1 MNETTGKRIAFVV
14 NARTGDELQAGNRD
28 SSRLW
33 TLLTDPNLGRCEPI
47 YPPLH
52 NCENEFSFLKELKE
66 ILKKL
71 NSSDQLL
78 FYFSGHGIVKNQQY
92 CIKLGLDEDSY
103 YPFKNLINQLRASGI
118 ERAIIIID
126 ACHSGKILSE
136 IGTKKNEFNPLEN
149 LELELPKGIAIIAS
163 CQESQKS
170 YELADSS
177 SSVFTHLLC
186 QAIEGG
192 LDGQATPNSLISIS
206 DVIGYIQKQLETNK
220 IYKSYPQKPIFTIN
234 GANQDIWIAKNKSGL
249 QEIDN
254 NIVHN
259 SKIKIISSQEDL
271 RLLYEKTVPSRHPCI
286 EARIEE
292 LDWDSIIEY
301 AQRVYPNELWKGK
314 NREDILDFLSLY
326 SPIDYLGQRKLHKSA
341 VLCFHKYPDK
351 IFSTARSIFVFG
363 QLDSPQ
369 FQREEICGSLP
380 YQFKQLMERVT
391 QKIEKISYIDQKGL
405 RQETDEIDLVVVREL
420 ISNAITHRDYNKS
433 GNITVK
439 LTPQAL
445 EVHSP
450 GNFPDS
456 ISWEQLIYEDHT
468 LSVPVDEALSMYL
481 SRLLVLEGIGRG
493 FSIIRKYI
501 KDNGE
506 ATITHTFKGDM
517 TCIRLLRIL
526 KEKIG
531 ILIPSEVGIVGTDA
545 KSKTNLHHISE
556 EDIFA
561 KTFYYLEGEGQLP
574 GALLPEGIIVDEQK
588 RILTPLLPLK
598 PKILDYFSPEELIKR
613 LAFNPTT
620 IGNQSAVRVSLTLP
634 LSGGDFTIHREYPIE
649 VNNAITAKPFLEI
662 WPNFKAPNWKA
673 YYALYF
679 DNRTE
684 ATKQNKIFRAV
695 FPEAREIH
703 PLDLKDFQ
711 ITRLDSFPDYILCQD
726 EIGISQGLIVL
737 KTPPN
742 VGDQNPNK
750 TWTVGVDYGTSFT
763 TAYYQTENIREPV
776 TLTPLH
782 LQVTQVSQIIRF
794 CILYYYFM
802 SGEAETFPVSST
814 LTIRGGAGQERPI
827 LDGRVYILG
836 DVRAFDP
843 TQDDIKTDLK
853 WHPQNIA
860 YTRTFLKHLALLIT
874 AEAAK
879 NHVKKINWS
888 ISYPSAFSRSDK
900 NLYKVTWQRI
910 IEDLGKTTGIDHKWL
925 DRGNPYRA
933 ESLALA
939 HYFADEEGKDL
950 LYTTCIDMGGG
961 TSDISIWVGN
971 RLIHQCSVQIAGR
984 LLFSQFWKNRPD
996 FLNQQFNTDLS
1007 DLSSSLRDEPFFV
1020 KLDGLLAAEGSKWLE
1035 RNRTLM
1041 DDDTDLQT
1049 IVQLSTLGISG
1060 LYYYIG
1066 LVLRALDI
1074 EEKYTRKLNTPV
1086 YIGGNGSRILNWL
1099 DLSGRFS
1106 PDCETSL
1113 LFSRL
1118 LSKASGFENKKE
1130 PTVLSSKPKAEV
1142 ACGLVLDQN
1151 VTRLTGLQDDDEV
1164 IFAGEDC
1171 EVNGK
1176 AFGWQDRL
1184 DLTQFQK
1191 IESFKLV
1198 GSDDEEVG
1206 LANLQKFLE
1215 DFQQAFKELKIT
1227 SIKPLRQY
1235 DDEQW
1240 RNSLWTKV
1248 KRSVESNLT
1257 NLEGRNSEDVRV
1269 EPPFILGL
1277 KALLK
1282 ELNSRL

>member
-1 MNETTGKRIAFVV
+1 MDSMSSSFLPPLKSQARVKPGEAGKWQPQAGIAYTEVADSLTRPEIGT
-14 NARTGDELQAGNRD
+14 NTQSISSIPDMWARPLLVDMVLRDQEYPLHSAIKAQWKGMLAAIALAEVKRLKLQAQLLDLDTLQADALIKALIALSPSSQRTVYQSTERIRGENRNPWHKIYVFLLNGQSVGMTSPATLVCPAEEGNWEGIPWYADGRLHSPLD
-28 SSRLW
+28 SSEYLTEDDKIQLW
-33 TLLTDPNLGRCEPI
+33 LWLDNLKTQLDSQRGVD
-47 YPPLH
+47 
-52 NCENEFSFLKELKE
+52 SAKLKELLNEYKNE
-66 ILKKL
+66 LAHELTIDPRGQTFRPSRNVAYFGVPLTLGDLDALNIPIQAKRNPSSVSILALGKSMNEEVIFIPDLEQLKK
-71 NSSDQLL
+71 QW
-78 FYFSGHGIVKNQQY
+78 
-92 CIKLGLDEDSY
+92 
-103 YPFKNLINQLRASGI
+103 P
-118 ERAIIIID
+118 
-126 ACHSGKILSE
+126 
-136 IGTKKNEFNPLEN
+136 TK
-149 LELELPKGIAIIAS
+149 
-163 CQESQKS
+163 Q
-170 YELADSS
+170 
-177 SSVFTHLLC
+177 SV
-186 QAIEGG
+186 
-192 LDGQATPNSLISIS
+192 
-206 DVIGYIQKQLETNK
+206 
-220 IYKSYPQKPIFTIN
+220 
-234 GANQDIWIAKNKSGL
+234 DIWIY
-249 QEIDN
+249 D
-254 NIVHN
+254 
-259 SKIKIISSQEDL
+259 
-271 RLLYEKTVPSRHPCI
+271 TVSAAI
-286 EARIEE
+286 FDKAEFTKQ
-292 LDWDSIIEY
+292 Y
-301 AQRVYPNELWKGK
+301 KGK
-314 NREDILDFLSLY
+314 VKFLTED
-326 SPIDYLGQRKLHKSA
+326 
-341 VLCFHKYPDK
+341 
-351 IFSTARSIFVFG
+351 
-363 QLDSPQ
+363 
-369 FQREEICGSLP
+369 
-380 YQFKQLMERVT
+380 
-391 QKIEKISYIDQKGL
+391 
-405 RQETDEIDLVVVREL
+405 
-420 ISNAITHRDYNKS
+420 
-433 GNITVK
+433 
-439 LTPQAL
+439 
-445 EVHSP
+445 
-450 GNFPDS
+450 
-456 ISWEQLIYEDHT
+456 
-468 LSVPVDEALSMYL
+468 
-481 SRLLVLEGIGRG
+481 
-493 FSIIRKYI
+493 
-501 KDNGE
+501 
-506 ATITHTFKGDM
+506 
-517 TCIRLLRIL
+517 
-526 KEKIG
+526 
-531 ILIPSEVGIVGTDA
+531 
-545 KSKTNLHHISE
+545 
-556 EDIFA
+556 DIFT
-561 KTFYYLEGEGQLP
+561 KTFFYLEGEGNLP
-574 GALLPEGIIVDEQK
+574 GALLPEDTREITYTVDEQE
-588 RILTPLLPLK
+588 RHLTPLLPLESEV
-598 PKILDYFSPEELIKR
+598 LNYFSSEELIKR

-726 EIGISQGLIVL
+726 ETGISQGLILL
-737 KTPPN
+737 KTPPK

-750 TWTVGVDYGTSFT
+750 TWTVGVDFGTSFT
-763 TAYYQTENIREPV
+763 NVYYHINNVREGV

-782 LQVTQVSQIIRF
+782 LKITQATDTGRF
-794 CILYYYFM
+794 TILYDYFM
-802 SGEAETFPVSST
+802 SGEAEKFPLSSV
-814 LTIRGGAGQERPI
+814 LTIRGSKEEERPV
-827 LDGRVYILG
+827 LDGRVYILE
-836 DVRAFDP
+836 DVRQFDP
-843 TQDDIKTDLK
+843 TQDDIKTELK
-853 WHPQNIA
+853 WKLQNIA
-860 YTRTFLKHLALLIT
+860 YNRTFLKHLALLIT

-1171 EVNGK
+1171 EVNGV

-1184 DLTQFQK
+1184 DLTQFQE

>member
-1 MNETTGKRIAFVV
+1 LIKALIALSPSSQ
-14 NARTGDELQAGNRD
+14 RTVYQSTEKIRGENRNPWHKIYVFLLNGQSVGMTSPATLVCPAEEGNWEGTPWYADGRLHSPLD
-28 SSRLW
+28 SSEYLTEDDKIQLW
-33 TLLTDPNLGRCEPI
+33 LWLDNLKTQLDSQRGVD
-47 YPPLH
+47 
-52 NCENEFSFLKELKE
+52 SAKLKEL
-66 ILKKL
+66 L
-71 NSSDQLL
+71 NE
-78 FYFSGHGIVKNQQY
+78 Y
-92 CIKLGLDEDSY
+92 
-103 YPFKNLINQLRASGI
+103 
-118 ERAIIIID
+118 
-126 ACHSGKILSE
+126 
-136 IGTKKNEFNPLEN
+136 KNELAQELTIDPREQTFRPSRNVAYFGVPLT
-149 LELELPKGIAIIAS
+149 L
-163 CQESQKS
+163 
-170 YELADSS
+170 
-177 SSVFTHLLC
+177 
-186 QAIEGG
+186 GG
-192 LDGQATPNSLISIS
+192 LDALNIPIQAKRNPSSVSILALGKS
-206 DVIGYIQKQLETNK
+206 MNEEDVIFIPDLEQLKKQWPTK
-220 IYKSYPQKPIFTIN
+220 QSV
-234 GANQDIWIAKNKSGL
+234 DIWIYDTVSAAIFDKAEFAK
-249 QEIDN
+249 Q
-254 NIVHN
+254 
-259 SKIKIISSQEDL
+259 
-271 RLLYEKTVPSRHPCI
+271 Y
-286 EARIEE
+286 
-292 LDWDSIIEY
+292 
-301 AQRVYPNELWKGK
+301 KGK
-314 NREDILDFLSLY
+314 VKFLTED
-326 SPIDYLGQRKLHKSA
+326 
-341 VLCFHKYPDK
+341 
-351 IFSTARSIFVFG
+351 
-363 QLDSPQ
+363 
-369 FQREEICGSLP
+369 
-380 YQFKQLMERVT
+380 
-391 QKIEKISYIDQKGL
+391 
-405 RQETDEIDLVVVREL
+405 
-420 ISNAITHRDYNKS
+420 
-433 GNITVK
+433 
-439 LTPQAL
+439 
-445 EVHSP
+445 
-450 GNFPDS
+450 
-456 ISWEQLIYEDHT
+456 
-468 LSVPVDEALSMYL
+468 
-481 SRLLVLEGIGRG
+481 
-493 FSIIRKYI
+493 
-501 KDNGE
+501 
-506 ATITHTFKGDM
+506 
-517 TCIRLLRIL
+517 
-526 KEKIG
+526 
-531 ILIPSEVGIVGTDA
+531 
-545 KSKTNLHHISE
+545 
-556 EDIFA
+556 DIFT
-561 KTFYYLEGEGQLP
+561 KTFFYLEGEGNLP
-574 GALLPEGIIVDEQK
+574 GALLPEDTREITYTVDEQE
-588 RILTPLLPLK
+588 RHLTPLLPLK

-649 VNNAITAKPFLEI
+649 VNNAITEKPFLEI

-679 DNRTE
+679 DDRTE

-695 FPEAREIH
+695 FPEAAEIH

-711 ITRLDSFPDYILCQD
+711 ITRLESFPDYILCQD
-726 EIGISQGLIVL
+726 ETEISQGLILL
-737 KTPPN
+737 KTPPK

-750 TWTVGVDYGTSFT
+750 TWTVGVDFGTSFT
-763 TAYYQTENIREPV
+763 SVYYHINNVRDAV

-782 LQVTQVSQIIRF
+782 LQITQATQIERLS
-794 CILYYYFM
+794 ILYDYFM
-802 SGEAETFPVSST
+802 SGEAEKFPLSSV
-814 LTIRGGAGQERPI
+814 LTIRGSKEEERPV
-827 LDGRVYILG
+827 LDGRVYILE

-1020 KLDGLLAAEGSKWLE
+1020 KLDGLLAAEGSQWLE

-1041 DDDTDLQT
+1041 DDDPDLQT

-1066 LVLRALDI
+1066 LVLRALDV

-1171 EVNGK
+1171 EVNGV

-1184 DLTQFQK
+1184 DLTQFQE

-1235 DDEQW
+1235 DDAQW

>member
-1 MNETTGKRIAFVV
+1 MDSMSSSFLPPLKSQARVKPGEAGKWQPQAGIAYTEVADSLTRPEIGT
-14 NARTGDELQAGNRD
+14 NTQSISSIPDMWARPLLVDMVLRDQEYPLHSAIKAQWKGMLAAIALAEVKRLKLQAQLLDLDTLQADALIKALIALSPSSQRTVYQSTERSRGENRNPWHKIYVFLLNGQSVGMTSPATLVCPAEEGNWEGIPWYADGRLHSPLD
-28 SSRLW
+28 SSEYLTEDDKIQLW
-33 TLLTDPNLGRCEPI
+33 LWLDNLKTQLDSQRGVD
-47 YPPLH
+47 
-52 NCENEFSFLKELKE
+52 SAKLKELLNEYKNE
-66 ILKKL
+66 LAQELTIDPRGQTFRPSRNVAYFGVPLTLGDLDALNIPIQAKRNPSSVSILALGKSMNEEVIFIPDLEQLKK
-71 NSSDQLL
+71 QW
-78 FYFSGHGIVKNQQY
+78 
-92 CIKLGLDEDSY
+92 
-103 YPFKNLINQLRASGI
+103 P
-118 ERAIIIID
+118 
-126 ACHSGKILSE
+126 
-136 IGTKKNEFNPLEN
+136 TK
-149 LELELPKGIAIIAS
+149 
-163 CQESQKS
+163 Q
-170 YELADSS
+170 
-177 SSVFTHLLC
+177 SV
-186 QAIEGG
+186 
-192 LDGQATPNSLISIS
+192 
-206 DVIGYIQKQLETNK
+206 
-220 IYKSYPQKPIFTIN
+220 
-234 GANQDIWIAKNKSGL
+234 DIWIY
-249 QEIDN
+249 D
-254 NIVHN
+254 
-259 SKIKIISSQEDL
+259 
-271 RLLYEKTVPSRHPCI
+271 TVSAAI
-286 EARIEE
+286 FDKAEFTKQ
-292 LDWDSIIEY
+292 Y
-301 AQRVYPNELWKGK
+301 KGK
-314 NREDILDFLSLY
+314 VKFLTED
-326 SPIDYLGQRKLHKSA
+326 
-341 VLCFHKYPDK
+341 
-351 IFSTARSIFVFG
+351 
-363 QLDSPQ
+363 
-369 FQREEICGSLP
+369 
-380 YQFKQLMERVT
+380 
-391 QKIEKISYIDQKGL
+391 
-405 RQETDEIDLVVVREL
+405 
-420 ISNAITHRDYNKS
+420 
-433 GNITVK
+433 
-439 LTPQAL
+439 
-445 EVHSP
+445 
-450 GNFPDS
+450 
-456 ISWEQLIYEDHT
+456 
-468 LSVPVDEALSMYL
+468 
-481 SRLLVLEGIGRG
+481 
-493 FSIIRKYI
+493 
-501 KDNGE
+501 
-506 ATITHTFKGDM
+506 
-517 TCIRLLRIL
+517 
-526 KEKIG
+526 
-531 ILIPSEVGIVGTDA
+531 
-545 KSKTNLHHISE
+545 
-556 EDIFA
+556 DIFT
-561 KTFYYLEGEGQLP
+561 KTFFYLEGEGNLP
-574 GALLPEGIIVDEQK
+574 GALLPEDTREITYTVDEQE
-588 RILTPLLPLK
+588 RHLTPLLPLESEV
-598 PKILDYFSPEELIKR
+598 LNYFSSEELIKR

-695 FPEAREIH
+695 FPEAAEIH
-703 PLDLKDFQ
+703 PLELKKFQ
-711 ITRLDSFPDYILCQD
+711 ITRLESFPDYINCQD
-726 EIGISQGLIVL
+726 ETGISQGLILL
-737 KTPPN
+737 KTPPK

-750 TWTVGVDYGTSFT
+750 TWTVGVDFGTSFT
-763 TAYYQTENIREPV
+763 NVYYDINNVREGV

-782 LQVTQVSQIIRF
+782 LQITQATQIERF
-794 CILYYYFM
+794 KILSAYFM
-802 SGEAETFPVSST
+802 SSKDEKFPLSSV
-814 LTIRGGAGQERPI
+814 LTIRGSKEEERPI
-827 LDGRVYILG
+827 LDGRIYIPQ
-836 DVRAFDP
+836 DVRAFNP
-843 TQDDIKTDLK
+843 NQDDIKTDLK

-1171 EVNGK
+1171 EVNGV

-1184 DLTQFQK
+1184 DLTQFQE

-1240 RNSLWTKV
+1240 RNSLWTNV
-1248 KRSVESNLT
+1248 KRSVEYNLT

>member
-1 MNETTGKRIAFVV
+1 MDSMSSSFLPPLKSQARVKPGEAGKWQPQAGIAYTEVADSLTRPEIGT
-14 NARTGDELQAGNRD
+14 NTQSISSIPDMWARPLLVDMVLRDQEYPLHSAIKAQWKGMLAAIALAEVKRLKLQAQLLDLDTLQADALIKALIALSPSSQRTVYQSTERIRGENRNPWHKIYVFLLNGQSVGMTSPATLVCPAEEGNWEGIPWYADGRLHSPLD
-28 SSRLW
+28 SSEYLTEDDKIQLW
-33 TLLTDPNLGRCEPI
+33 LWLDNLKTQLDSQRGVD
-47 YPPLH
+47 
-52 NCENEFSFLKELKE
+52 SAKLKELLNEYKNE
-66 ILKKL
+66 LAQELTIDPRGQTFRPSRNVAYFGVPLTLGDLDALNIPIQAKRNPSSVSILALGKSMNEEVIFIPDLEQLKK
-71 NSSDQLL
+71 QW
-78 FYFSGHGIVKNQQY
+78 
-92 CIKLGLDEDSY
+92 
-103 YPFKNLINQLRASGI
+103 P
-118 ERAIIIID
+118 
-126 ACHSGKILSE
+126 
-136 IGTKKNEFNPLEN
+136 TK
-149 LELELPKGIAIIAS
+149 
-163 CQESQKS
+163 Q
-170 YELADSS
+170 
-177 SSVFTHLLC
+177 SV
-186 QAIEGG
+186 
-192 LDGQATPNSLISIS
+192 
-206 DVIGYIQKQLETNK
+206 
-220 IYKSYPQKPIFTIN
+220 
-234 GANQDIWIAKNKSGL
+234 DIWIY
-249 QEIDN
+249 D
-254 NIVHN
+254 
-259 SKIKIISSQEDL
+259 
-271 RLLYEKTVPSRHPCI
+271 TVSAAI
-286 EARIEE
+286 FDKAEFTKQ
-292 LDWDSIIEY
+292 Y
-301 AQRVYPNELWKGK
+301 KGK
-314 NREDILDFLSLY
+314 VKFLTED
-326 SPIDYLGQRKLHKSA
+326 
-341 VLCFHKYPDK
+341 
-351 IFSTARSIFVFG
+351 
-363 QLDSPQ
+363 
-369 FQREEICGSLP
+369 
-380 YQFKQLMERVT
+380 
-391 QKIEKISYIDQKGL
+391 
-405 RQETDEIDLVVVREL
+405 
-420 ISNAITHRDYNKS
+420 
-433 GNITVK
+433 
-439 LTPQAL
+439 
-445 EVHSP
+445 
-450 GNFPDS
+450 
-456 ISWEQLIYEDHT
+456 
-468 LSVPVDEALSMYL
+468 
-481 SRLLVLEGIGRG
+481 
-493 FSIIRKYI
+493 
-501 KDNGE
+501 
-506 ATITHTFKGDM
+506 
-517 TCIRLLRIL
+517 
-526 KEKIG
+526 
-531 ILIPSEVGIVGTDA
+531 
-545 KSKTNLHHISE
+545 
-556 EDIFA
+556 DIFT
-561 KTFYYLEGEGQLP
+561 KTFFYLEGEGNLP
-574 GALLPEGIIVDEQK
+574 GALLPEDTREITYTVDEQE
-588 RILTPLLPLK
+588 RHLTPLLPLESEV
-598 PKILDYFSPEELIKR
+598 LNYFSSEELIKR
-613 LAFNPTT
+613 LTFNPTT

-695 FPEAREIH
+695 FPEAAEIH
-703 PLDLKDFQ
+703 PLELKNFQ
-711 ITRLDSFPDYILCQD
+711 ITRLESFPDYINCQD
-726 EIGISQGLIVL
+726 ETGISQGLILL
-737 KTPPN
+737 KTPPK

-750 TWTVGVDYGTSFT
+750 TWTVGVDFGTSFT
-763 TAYYQTENIREPV
+763 NVYYDINNVREGV

-782 LQVTQVSQIIRF
+782 LQITQATQIERF
-794 CILYYYFM
+794 KILSAYFM
-802 SGEAETFPVSST
+802 SSKDEKFPLSSV
-814 LTIRGGAGQERPI
+814 LTIRGSKEEERPI
-827 LDGRVYILG
+827 LDGRIYIPQ
-836 DVRAFDP
+836 DVKAFNP
-843 TQDDIKTDLK
+843 TQDDIKTELK
-853 WHPQNIA
+853 WKPENIA
-860 YTRTFLKHLALLIT
+860 YNRTFLKHLALLIT

-1171 EVNGK
+1171 EVNGV

-1248 KRSVESNLT
+1248 KRSVEYNLT

>member
-1 MNETTGKRIAFVV
+1 MSSSFLPPLKSQARVKPGEAGKWQPQAGIAYTEVADSLTRPEIGT
-14 NARTGDELQAGNRD
+14 NTQSISSIPDMWARPLLVDMVLRDQEYPLHSAIKAQWKGMLAAIALAEVKRLKLQAQLLDLDTLQADALIKALIALSPSSQRTVYQSTERIRGENRNPWHKIYVFLLNGQSVGMTSPATLVCPAEEGNWEGIPWYADGRLHSPLD
-28 SSRLW
+28 SSEYLTEDDKIQLW
-33 TLLTDPNLGRCEPI
+33 LWLDNLKTQLDSQRGVD
-47 YPPLH
+47 
-52 NCENEFSFLKELKE
+52 SAKLKELLNEYKNE
-66 ILKKL
+66 LAQELTIDPRGQTFRPSRNVAYFGVPLTLGDLDALNIPIQAKRNPSSVSILALGKSMNEEVIFIPDLEQLKK
-71 NSSDQLL
+71 QW
-78 FYFSGHGIVKNQQY
+78 
-92 CIKLGLDEDSY
+92 
-103 YPFKNLINQLRASGI
+103 P
-118 ERAIIIID
+118 
-126 ACHSGKILSE
+126 
-136 IGTKKNEFNPLEN
+136 TK
-149 LELELPKGIAIIAS
+149 
-163 CQESQKS
+163 Q
-170 YELADSS
+170 
-177 SSVFTHLLC
+177 SV
-186 QAIEGG
+186 
-192 LDGQATPNSLISIS
+192 
-206 DVIGYIQKQLETNK
+206 
-220 IYKSYPQKPIFTIN
+220 
-234 GANQDIWIAKNKSGL
+234 DIWIY
-249 QEIDN
+249 D
-254 NIVHN
+254 
-259 SKIKIISSQEDL
+259 
-271 RLLYEKTVPSRHPCI
+271 TVSAAI
-286 EARIEE
+286 FDKAEFTKQ
-292 LDWDSIIEY
+292 Y
-301 AQRVYPNELWKGK
+301 KGK
-314 NREDILDFLSLY
+314 VKFLTED
-326 SPIDYLGQRKLHKSA
+326 
-341 VLCFHKYPDK
+341 
-351 IFSTARSIFVFG
+351 
-363 QLDSPQ
+363 
-369 FQREEICGSLP
+369 
-380 YQFKQLMERVT
+380 
-391 QKIEKISYIDQKGL
+391 
-405 RQETDEIDLVVVREL
+405 
-420 ISNAITHRDYNKS
+420 
-433 GNITVK
+433 
-439 LTPQAL
+439 
-445 EVHSP
+445 
-450 GNFPDS
+450 
-456 ISWEQLIYEDHT
+456 
-468 LSVPVDEALSMYL
+468 
-481 SRLLVLEGIGRG
+481 
-493 FSIIRKYI
+493 
-501 KDNGE
+501 
-506 ATITHTFKGDM
+506 
-517 TCIRLLRIL
+517 
-526 KEKIG
+526 
-531 ILIPSEVGIVGTDA
+531 
-545 KSKTNLHHISE
+545 
-556 EDIFA
+556 DIFT
-561 KTFYYLEGEGQLP
+561 KTFFYLEGEGNLP
-574 GALLPEGIIVDEQK
+574 GALLPEDTREITYTVDEQE
-588 RILTPLLPLK
+588 RHLTPLLPLESEV
-598 PKILDYFSPEELIKR
+598 LNYFSSEELIKR
-613 LAFNPTT
+613 LTFNPTT

-695 FPEAREIH
+695 FPEAAEIH
-703 PLDLKDFQ
+703 PLELKNFQ
-711 ITRLDSFPDYILCQD
+711 ITRLESFPDYINCQD
-726 EIGISQGLIVL
+726 ETGISQGLILL
-737 KTPPN
+737 KTPPK

-750 TWTVGVDYGTSFT
+750 TWTVGVDFGTSFT
-763 TAYYQTENIREPV
+763 NVYYDINNVREGV

-782 LQVTQVSQIIRF
+782 LQITQATQIERF
-794 CILYYYFM
+794 KILSAYFM
-802 SGEAETFPVSST
+802 SSKDEKFPLSSV
-814 LTIRGGAGQERPI
+814 LTIRGSKEEERPI
-827 LDGRVYILG
+827 LDGRIYIPQ
-836 DVRAFDP
+836 DVKAFNP
-843 TQDDIKTDLK
+843 TQDDIKTELK
-853 WHPQNIA
+853 WKPENIA
-860 YTRTFLKHLALLIT
+860 YNRTFLKHLALLIT

-1171 EVNGK
+1171 EVNGV

-1184 DLTQFQK
+1184 DLTQFQE

-1240 RNSLWTKV
+1240 RNSLWTNV
-1248 KRSVESNLT
+1248 KRSVEYNLT

>member
-1 MNETTGKRIAFVV
+1 MDSMSSSFLPPLKSQARVKPGEAGKWQPQAGIAYTEVADSLTRPEIGT
-14 NARTGDELQAGNRD
+14 NTQSISSIPDMWARPLLVDMVLRDQEYPLHSAIKAQWKGMLAAIALAEVKRLKLQAQLLDLDTLQADALIKALIALSPSSQRTVYQSTERIRGENRNPWHKIYVFLLNGQSVGMTSPATLVCPAEEGNWEGIPWYADGRLHSPLD
-28 SSRLW
+28 SSEYLTEDDKIQLW
-33 TLLTDPNLGRCEPI
+33 LWLDNLKTQLDSQRGVD
-47 YPPLH
+47 
-52 NCENEFSFLKELKE
+52 SAKLKELLNEYKNE
-66 ILKKL
+66 LAQELTIDPRGQTFRPSRNVAYFGVPLTLGDLDALNIPIQAKRNPSSVSILALGKSMNEEVIFIPDLEQLKK
-71 NSSDQLL
+71 QW
-78 FYFSGHGIVKNQQY
+78 
-92 CIKLGLDEDSY
+92 
-103 YPFKNLINQLRASGI
+103 P
-118 ERAIIIID
+118 
-126 ACHSGKILSE
+126 
-136 IGTKKNEFNPLEN
+136 TK
-149 LELELPKGIAIIAS
+149 
-163 CQESQKS
+163 Q
-170 YELADSS
+170 
-177 SSVFTHLLC
+177 SV
-186 QAIEGG
+186 
-192 LDGQATPNSLISIS
+192 
-206 DVIGYIQKQLETNK
+206 
-220 IYKSYPQKPIFTIN
+220 
-234 GANQDIWIAKNKSGL
+234 DIWIY
-249 QEIDN
+249 D
-254 NIVHN
+254 
-259 SKIKIISSQEDL
+259 
-271 RLLYEKTVPSRHPCI
+271 TVSAAI
-286 EARIEE
+286 FDKAEFTKQ
-292 LDWDSIIEY
+292 Y
-301 AQRVYPNELWKGK
+301 KGK
-314 NREDILDFLSLY
+314 VKFLTED
-326 SPIDYLGQRKLHKSA
+326 
-341 VLCFHKYPDK
+341 
-351 IFSTARSIFVFG
+351 
-363 QLDSPQ
+363 
-369 FQREEICGSLP
+369 
-380 YQFKQLMERVT
+380 
-391 QKIEKISYIDQKGL
+391 
-405 RQETDEIDLVVVREL
+405 
-420 ISNAITHRDYNKS
+420 
-433 GNITVK
+433 
-439 LTPQAL
+439 
-445 EVHSP
+445 
-450 GNFPDS
+450 
-456 ISWEQLIYEDHT
+456 
-468 LSVPVDEALSMYL
+468 
-481 SRLLVLEGIGRG
+481 
-493 FSIIRKYI
+493 
-501 KDNGE
+501 
-506 ATITHTFKGDM
+506 
-517 TCIRLLRIL
+517 
-526 KEKIG
+526 
-531 ILIPSEVGIVGTDA
+531 
-545 KSKTNLHHISE
+545 
-556 EDIFA
+556 DIFT
-561 KTFYYLEGEGQLP
+561 KTFFYLEGEGNLP
-574 GALLPEGIIVDEQK
+574 GALLPEDTREITYTVDEQE
-588 RILTPLLPLK
+588 RHLTPLLPLESEV
-598 PKILDYFSPEELIKR
+598 LNYFSSEELIKR
-613 LAFNPTT
+613 LTFNPTT

-695 FPEAREIH
+695 FPEAAEIH
-703 PLDLKDFQ
+703 PLELKNFQ
-711 ITRLDSFPDYILCQD
+711 ITRLESFPDYINCQD
-726 EIGISQGLIVL
+726 ETGISQGLILL
-737 KTPPN
+737 KTPPK

-750 TWTVGVDYGTSFT
+750 TWTVGVDFGTSFT
-763 TAYYQTENIREPV
+763 NVYYDINNVREGV

-782 LQVTQVSQIIRF
+782 LQITQATQIERF
-794 CILYYYFM
+794 KILSAYFM
-802 SGEAETFPVSST
+802 SSKDEKFPLSSV
-814 LTIRGGAGQERPI
+814 LTIRGSKEEERPI
-827 LDGRVYILG
+827 LDGRIYIPQ
-836 DVRAFDP
+836 DVKAFNP
-843 TQDDIKTDLK
+843 TQDDIKTELK
-853 WHPQNIA
+853 WKPENIA
-860 YTRTFLKHLALLIT
+860 YNRTFLKHLALLIT

-996 FLNQQFNTDLS
+996 FLNPQFNTDLS

-1020 KLDGLLAAEGSKWLE
+1020 KLDGLLAAEGSQWLE

-1066 LVLRALDI
+1066 LVLRALDV

-1171 EVNGK
+1171 EVNGV

-1184 DLTQFQK
+1184 DLTQFQE

-1240 RNSLWTKV
+1240 RNSLWTNV
-1248 KRSVESNLT
+1248 KRSVEYNLT

>member
-1 MNETTGKRIAFVV
+1 MDSMSSSFLPPLKSQARVKPGEAGKWQPQAGIAYTEVADSLTRPEIGT
-14 NARTGDELQAGNRD
+14 NTQSISSIPDMWARPLLVDMVLRDQEYPLHSAIKAQWKGMLAAIALAEVKRLKLQAQLLDLDTLQADALIKALIALSPSSQRTVYQSTERIRGENRNPWHKIYVFLLNGQSVGMTSPATLVCPAEEGNWEGIPWYADGRLHSPLD
-28 SSRLW
+28 SSEYLTEDDKIQLW
-33 TLLTDPNLGRCEPI
+33 LWLDNLKTQLDSQRGVD
-47 YPPLH
+47 
-52 NCENEFSFLKELKE
+52 SAKLKELLNEYKNE
-66 ILKKL
+66 LAQELTIDPRGQTFRPSRNVAYFGVPLTLGDLDALNIPIQAKRNPSSVSILALGKSMNEEVIFIPDLEQLKK
-71 NSSDQLL
+71 QW
-78 FYFSGHGIVKNQQY
+78 
-92 CIKLGLDEDSY
+92 
-103 YPFKNLINQLRASGI
+103 P
-118 ERAIIIID
+118 
-126 ACHSGKILSE
+126 
-136 IGTKKNEFNPLEN
+136 TK
-149 LELELPKGIAIIAS
+149 
-163 CQESQKS
+163 Q
-170 YELADSS
+170 
-177 SSVFTHLLC
+177 SV
-186 QAIEGG
+186 
-192 LDGQATPNSLISIS
+192 
-206 DVIGYIQKQLETNK
+206 
-220 IYKSYPQKPIFTIN
+220 
-234 GANQDIWIAKNKSGL
+234 DIWIY
-249 QEIDN
+249 D
-254 NIVHN
+254 
-259 SKIKIISSQEDL
+259 
-271 RLLYEKTVPSRHPCI
+271 TVSAAI
-286 EARIEE
+286 FDKAEFTKQ
-292 LDWDSIIEY
+292 Y
-301 AQRVYPNELWKGK
+301 KGK
-314 NREDILDFLSLY
+314 VKFLTED
-326 SPIDYLGQRKLHKSA
+326 
-341 VLCFHKYPDK
+341 
-351 IFSTARSIFVFG
+351 
-363 QLDSPQ
+363 
-369 FQREEICGSLP
+369 
-380 YQFKQLMERVT
+380 
-391 QKIEKISYIDQKGL
+391 
-405 RQETDEIDLVVVREL
+405 
-420 ISNAITHRDYNKS
+420 
-433 GNITVK
+433 
-439 LTPQAL
+439 
-445 EVHSP
+445 
-450 GNFPDS
+450 
-456 ISWEQLIYEDHT
+456 
-468 LSVPVDEALSMYL
+468 
-481 SRLLVLEGIGRG
+481 
-493 FSIIRKYI
+493 
-501 KDNGE
+501 
-506 ATITHTFKGDM
+506 
-517 TCIRLLRIL
+517 
-526 KEKIG
+526 
-531 ILIPSEVGIVGTDA
+531 
-545 KSKTNLHHISE
+545 
-556 EDIFA
+556 DIFT
-561 KTFYYLEGEGQLP
+561 KTFFYLEGEGNLP
-574 GALLPEGIIVDEQK
+574 GALLPEDTREITYTVDEQE
-588 RILTPLLPLK
+588 RHLTPLLPLESEV
-598 PKILDYFSPEELIKR
+598 LNYFSSEELIKR
-613 LAFNPTT
+613 LTFNPTT

-695 FPEAREIH
+695 FPEAAEIH
-703 PLDLKDFQ
+703 PLELKNFQ
-711 ITRLDSFPDYILCQD
+711 ITRLESFPDYINCQD
-726 EIGISQGLIVL
+726 ETGISQGLILL
-737 KTPPN
+737 KTPPK

-750 TWTVGVDYGTSFT
+750 TWTVGVDFGTSFT
-763 TAYYQTENIREPV
+763 NVYYDINNVREGV

-782 LQVTQVSQIIRF
+782 LQITQATQIERF
-794 CILYYYFM
+794 KILSAYFM
-802 SGEAETFPVSST
+802 SSKDEKFPLSSV
-814 LTIRGGAGQERPI
+814 LTIRGSKEEERPI
-827 LDGRVYILG
+827 LDGRIYIPQ
-836 DVRAFDP
+836 DVKAFNP
-843 TQDDIKTDLK
+843 TQDDIKTELK
-853 WHPQNIA
+853 WKPENIA
-860 YTRTFLKHLALLIT
+860 YNRTFLKHLALLIT

-1171 EVNGK
+1171 EVNGV

-1184 DLTQFQK
+1184 DLTQFQE

-1240 RNSLWTKV
+1240 RNSLWTNV
-1248 KRSVESNLT
+1248 KRSVEYNLT

>member
-1 MNETTGKRIAFVV
+1 MSSSFLPPLKSQARVKPGEAGKWQPQAGIAYTEVADSLTRPEIGT
-14 NARTGDELQAGNRD
+14 NTQSISSIPDMWARPLLVDMVLRDQEYPLHSAIKAQWKGMLAAIALAEVKRLKLQAQLLDLDTLQADALIKALIALSPSSQRTVYQSTERSRGENRNPWHKIYVFLLNGQSVGMTSPATLVCPAEEGNWEGIPWYADGRLHSPLD
-28 SSRLW
+28 SSEYLTEDDKIQLW
-33 TLLTDPNLGRCEPI
+33 LWLDNLKTQLDSQRGVD
-47 YPPLH
+47 
-52 NCENEFSFLKELKE
+52 SAKLKELLNEYKNE
-66 ILKKL
+66 LAQELTIDPRGQTFRPSRNVAYFGVPLTLGDLDALNIPIQAKRNPSSVSILALGKSMNEEVIFIPDLEQLKK
-71 NSSDQLL
+71 QW
-78 FYFSGHGIVKNQQY
+78 
-92 CIKLGLDEDSY
+92 
-103 YPFKNLINQLRASGI
+103 P
-118 ERAIIIID
+118 
-126 ACHSGKILSE
+126 
-136 IGTKKNEFNPLEN
+136 TK
-149 LELELPKGIAIIAS
+149 
-163 CQESQKS
+163 Q
-170 YELADSS
+170 
-177 SSVFTHLLC
+177 SV
-186 QAIEGG
+186 
-192 LDGQATPNSLISIS
+192 
-206 DVIGYIQKQLETNK
+206 
-220 IYKSYPQKPIFTIN
+220 
-234 GANQDIWIAKNKSGL
+234 DIWIY
-249 QEIDN
+249 D
-254 NIVHN
+254 
-259 SKIKIISSQEDL
+259 
-271 RLLYEKTVPSRHPCI
+271 TVSAAI
-286 EARIEE
+286 FDKAEFTKQ
-292 LDWDSIIEY
+292 Y
-301 AQRVYPNELWKGK
+301 KGK
-314 NREDILDFLSLY
+314 VKFLTED
-326 SPIDYLGQRKLHKSA
+326 
-341 VLCFHKYPDK
+341 
-351 IFSTARSIFVFG
+351 
-363 QLDSPQ
+363 
-369 FQREEICGSLP
+369 
-380 YQFKQLMERVT
+380 
-391 QKIEKISYIDQKGL
+391 
-405 RQETDEIDLVVVREL
+405 
-420 ISNAITHRDYNKS
+420 
-433 GNITVK
+433 
-439 LTPQAL
+439 
-445 EVHSP
+445 
-450 GNFPDS
+450 
-456 ISWEQLIYEDHT
+456 
-468 LSVPVDEALSMYL
+468 
-481 SRLLVLEGIGRG
+481 
-493 FSIIRKYI
+493 
-501 KDNGE
+501 
-506 ATITHTFKGDM
+506 
-517 TCIRLLRIL
+517 
-526 KEKIG
+526 
-531 ILIPSEVGIVGTDA
+531 
-545 KSKTNLHHISE
+545 
-556 EDIFA
+556 DIFT
-561 KTFYYLEGEGQLP
+561 KTFFYLEGEGNLP
-574 GALLPEGIIVDEQK
+574 GALLPEDTREITYTVDEQE
-588 RILTPLLPLK
+588 RHLTPLLPLESEV
-598 PKILDYFSPEELIKR
+598 LNYFSSEELIKR

-695 FPEAREIH
+695 FPEAAEIH
-703 PLDLKDFQ
+703 PLELKNFQ
-711 ITRLDSFPDYILCQD
+711 ITRLESFPDYINCQD
-726 EIGISQGLIVL
+726 ETGISQGLILL
-737 KTPPN
+737 KTPPK

-750 TWTVGVDYGTSFT
+750 TWTVGVDFGTSFT
-763 TAYYQTENIREPV
+763 NVYYDINNVREGV

-782 LQVTQVSQIIRF
+782 LQITQATQIERF
-794 CILYYYFM
+794 KILSAYFM
-802 SGEAETFPVSST
+802 SSKDEKFPLSSV
-814 LTIRGGAGQERPI
+814 LTIRGSKEEERPI
-827 LDGRVYILG
+827 LDGRIYIPQ
-836 DVRAFDP
+836 DVKAFNP
-843 TQDDIKTDLK
+843 TQDDIKTELK
-853 WHPQNIA
+853 WKPENIA
-860 YTRTFLKHLALLIT
+860 YNRTFLKHLALLIT

-1171 EVNGK
+1171 EVNGV

-1184 DLTQFQK
+1184 DLTQFQE

-1240 RNSLWTKV
+1240 RNSLWTNV
-1248 KRSVESNLT
+1248 KRSVEYNLT